1 MDTQECL
8 WGVPQWSKKSPWTE
22 SQAPKLCAQVG
33 MEPHGRT
40 PVSHVQ
46 GHGLVPSPTNKIL
59 DSTLWTTTYL
69 ALENATIFFFHLHYP
84 LLGCDDINQ
93 IISNFFFSLFS
104 LYFSRCRNPFI
115 LQGELDQ
122 DLENL
127 VSFPSPA
134 LADCVTLGKLFNL
147 SIS

>member
-1 MDTQECL
+1 MQ
-8 WGVPQWSKKSPWTE
+8 S
-22 SQAPKLCAQVG
+22 
-33 MEPHGRT
+33 
-40 PVSHVQ
+40 
-46 GHGLVPSPTNKIL
+46 
-59 DSTLWTTTYL
+59 
-69 ALENATIFFFHLHYP
+69 FFFHHHRP
-84 LLGCDDINQ
+84 LLGFDHINK

-104 LYFSRCRNPFI
+104 LYFSKCMNPFI

-122 DLENL
+122 GLENL